1 MTIKNSVL
9 TLAMATAMAGGALVL
24 TAPTPAHAAD
34 LASTGSAAPAA
45 TSDDAKEDAKD
56 ANHEATEMAGEAPA
70 TGVSAQS
77 INDQL
82 KAAGYTDID
91 DVEMED
97 GVWTAEAKGP
107 DGKKVELKLDPTDG
121 HIIST
126 KND

>member
-45 TSDDAKEDAKD
+45 ASEDASY
-56 ANHEATEMAGEAPA
+56 TPA

-97 GVWTAEAKGP
+97 NVWTAEAKGP

-121 HIIST
+121 HIIS
-126 KND
+126 KKD

>member
-1 MTIKNSVL
+1 MIIKNSVL
-9 TLAMATAMAGGALVL
+9 TLAMATALAGGALAL
-24 TAPTPAHAAD
+24 TASTTAHAAD

-45 TSDDAKEDAKD
+45 TGEDGKEDAKD
-56 ANHEATEMAGEAPA
+56 AKHEADEDASYTPA

-97 GVWTAEAKGP
+97 GVWEAEAKGP

-121 HIIST
+121 HIIS
-126 KND
+126 KKD